1 MQKKKETKKISS
13 MDMLRKLK
21 PYLNLTFL
29 QGSIILLGWLSEMLI
44 TMFRPKMIG
53 LLTDEGLIHQDYT
66 RLCIWLG
73 VLVCVSLIAYGNEI
87 IHANVFAR
95 VGRQFA
101 RNLHQ
106 ASFEKM
112 MRIPISYLQKR
123 NPAEVFSTMNVD
135 INQIT
140 RLADNSSF
148 RTIVFLFQLAG
159 GLIGLVSLNYVMAL
173 AVLAVI
179 PIKQITIL
187 KFAKNK
193 NQLSDLYIR
202 EWQGFSEW
210 YGAQVDGMQEIK
222 LWNLYS
228 RKTQEFGKQYNKF
241 LHLSYQVAI
250 WDSIERGAE
259 QCLNLLLEVVIYLG
273 CGYWVCSGRM
283 SVGNA
288 IAFLSY
294 ASYVSGPYGVI
305 AQIPYIWAD
314 IRPSIERFLNFLD
327 IEEEQ
332 LEGIEMNT
340 GEEAETPA
348 VEFRNVTFGYNE
360 EHTVLENIS
369 LKIKR
374 QEKIAIIGDNGE
386 GKSTLIHLLLGLL
399 IPKTGTIFFKENTM
413 DDMGLIRWREHF
425 SLVSQKPYLFPDTIK
440 NNIDLEEQKSIKE
453 LEDLLS
459 CYGMGTFI
467 EKFHGGM
474 SYRIIGNSANLS
486 GGERQKISF
495 LRAMSKEADIVIL
508 DEGFSNCDEETRK
521 LCRRILL
528 DPDLPKTVILIS
540 HYEEDIRGVDCVYK
554 LKNHQLFK
562 L

>member
-1 MQKKKETKKISS
+1 ME
-13 MDMLRKLK
+13 MLRKLK

-222 LWNLYS
+222 LWNLYF

-250 WDSIERGAE
+250 WDSIECGAE

-340 GEEAETPA
+340 GEETETPA

-459 CYGMGTFI
+459 CYGMRTFI
-467 EKFHGGM
+467 ENFHNGM

-540 HYEEDIRGVDCVYK
+540 HYEEDIRGVDRIYK

>member
-1 MQKKKETKKISS
+1 ME
-13 MDMLRKLK
+13 MLRKLK

-222 LWNLYS
+222 LWNLYF

-332 LEGIEMNT
+332 LEGIEMNI
-340 GEEAETPA
+340 GEETETPA

-459 CYGMGTFI
+459 CYGMRTFI
-467 EKFHGGM
+467 ENFHNGM

-540 HYEEDIRGVDCVYK
+540 HYEEDIRGVDRIYK

>member
-540 HYEEDIRGVDCVYK
+540 HYEEDIRGVDRIYK

>member
-13 MDMLRKLK
+13 MEMLRKLK

-340 GEEAETPA
+340 GEETETPA

-459 CYGMGTFI
+459 CYGMRTFI
-467 EKFHGGM
+467 ENFHNGM

-540 HYEEDIRGVDCVYK
+540 HYEEDIRGVDRIYK

>member
-73 VLVCVSLIAYGNEI
+73 ALVCVSLIAYGNEI

-95 VGRQFA
+95 VDRQFA

-179 PIKQITIL
+179 PIKQIAIL

-193 NQLSDLYIR
+193 NKLSDLYIR

-210 YGAQVDGMQEIK
+210 YGAQVDGMKEIK

-228 RKTQEFGKQYNKF
+228 RKTQEFGKQYNQF

-340 GEEAETPA
+340 GEETETPA

-459 CYGMGTFI
+459 CYGMRTFI
-467 EKFHGGM
+467 EKFHNGM

>member
-1 MQKKKETKKISS
+1 ME
-13 MDMLRKLK
+13 MLRKLK

-222 LWNLYS
+222 LWNLYF
-228 RKTQEFGKQYNKF
+228 RKTQEFGKQYNQF

-340 GEEAETPA
+340 GEETETPA

-459 CYGMGTFI
+459 CYGMRTFI
-467 EKFHGGM
+467 EKFHNGM

-540 HYEEDIRGVDCVYK
+540 HYEEDIRGVDRIYK

>member
-1 MQKKKETKKISS
+1 MQKKKKTKKISS
-13 MDMLRKLK
+13 LDILRKLK
-21 PYLNLTFL
+21 PYLNLTHL
-29 QGSIILLGWLSEMLI
+29 QGSIIFLGWLSEMLV
-44 TMFRPKMIG
+44 TMFRPKIIG
-53 LLTDEGLIHQDYT
+53 RLTDEGLIHQNYT

-73 VLVCVSLIAYGNEI
+73 VFVCISLIAYGNEI

-95 VGRQFA
+95 VGKQFA

-112 MRIPISYLQKR
+112 MKIPLSYLQKR
-123 NPAEVFSTMNVD
+123 NSAEVFSTMSVD

-148 RTIVFLFQLAG
+148 RTIVFLFQLVG
-159 GLIGLVSLNYVMAL
+159 GLIGLVSMNYIMAL

-179 PIKQITIL
+179 PMKQTAIL

-193 NQLSDLYIR
+193 NKLSDQYIR

-228 RKTQEFGKQYNKF
+228 RKEQEFGKQYNKF

-250 WDSIERGAE
+250 WDSIERGVE
-259 QCLNLLLEVVIYLG
+259 QCLNLLLEVIIYLG

-314 IRPSIERFLNFLD
+314 IRPSIERFLDFLD

-369 LKIKR
+369 LKIKN

-399 IPKTGTIFFKENTM
+399 IPKTGTIFFKEKTM
-413 DDMGLIRWREHF
+413 GDMGLIRWREHF

-459 CYGMGTFI
+459 CYGIGTFV
-467 EKFHGGM
+467 EKFHGKM
-474 SYRIIGNSANLS
+474 SYRIIGNSTNLS
-486 GGERQKISF
+486 GGERQKLSF
-495 LRAMSKEADIVIL
+495 LRAMSKDADIVIL

-528 DPDLPKTVILIS
+528 NPDLPKTVILIS

>member
-13 MDMLRKLK
+13 MEMLRKLK

-222 LWNLYS
+222 LWNLYF

-332 LEGIEMNT
+332 LEGIEMNI
-340 GEEAETPA
+340 GEETETPA

-459 CYGMGTFI
+459 CYGMRTFI
-467 EKFHGGM
+467 ENFHNGM

-540 HYEEDIRGVDCVYK
+540 HYEEDIRGVDRIYK

>member
-13 MDMLRKLK
+13 MEMLRKLK

-222 LWNLYS
+222 LWNLYF
-228 RKTQEFGKQYNKF
+228 RKTQEFGKQYNQF

-340 GEEAETPA
+340 GEETETPA

-459 CYGMGTFI
+459 CYGMRTFI
-467 EKFHGGM
+467 EKFHNGM

-540 HYEEDIRGVDCVYK
+540 HYEEDIRGVDRIYK

>member
-13 MDMLRKLK
+13 MEMLRKLK

-222 LWNLYS
+222 LWNLYF
-228 RKTQEFGKQYNKF
+228 RKTQEFGKQYNQF

-332 LEGIEMNT
+332 LEGIEMNI
-340 GEEAETPA
+340 GEETETPA

-459 CYGMGTFI
+459 CYGMRTFI
-467 EKFHGGM
+467 ENFHNGM

-540 HYEEDIRGVDCVYK
+540 HYEEDIRGVDRIYK

>member
-1 MQKKKETKKISS
+1 

-73 VLVCVSLIAYGNEI
+73 ALVCVSLIAYGNEI

-179 PIKQITIL
+179 PIKQIAIL

-228 RKTQEFGKQYNKF
+228 RKTQEFGKQYNQF

-340 GEEAETPA
+340 GEETETPA

>member
-1 MQKKKETKKISS
+1 

>member
-73 VLVCVSLIAYGNEI
+73 ALVCVSLIAYGNEI

-340 GEEAETPA
+340 GEETETPA

-540 HYEEDIRGVDCVYK
+540 HYEEDIRGVDRIYK

>member
-1 MQKKKETKKISS
+1 ME
-13 MDMLRKLK
+13 MLRKLK

-123 NPAEVFSTMNVD
+123 NPAEVFSRMNVD

-179 PIKQITIL
+179 PIKQIAIL

-222 LWNLYS
+222 LWNLYF

-340 GEEAETPA
+340 GEETETPA

-459 CYGMGTFI
+459 CYGMRTFI
-467 EKFHGGM
+467 EKFHNGM

-540 HYEEDIRGVDCVYK
+540 HYEEDIRGVDRIYK

>member
-13 MDMLRKLK
+13 MEMLRKLK

-540 HYEEDIRGVDCVYK
+540 HYEEDIRGVDRIYK

>member
-73 VLVCVSLIAYGNEI
+73 ALVCVSLIAYGNEI

-179 PIKQITIL
+179 PIKQIAIL

-193 NQLSDLYIR
+193 NKLSDLYIR

-210 YGAQVDGMQEIK
+210 YGAQVDGMKEIK

-228 RKTQEFGKQYNKF
+228 RKTQEFGKQYNQF

-340 GEEAETPA
+340 GEETETPA

-459 CYGMGTFI
+459 CYGMRTFI
-467 EKFHGGM
+467 EKFHNGM

>member
-1 MQKKKETKKISS
+1 
-13 MDMLRKLK
+13 MLRKLK

-222 LWNLYS
+222 LWNLYF
-228 RKTQEFGKQYNKF
+228 RKTQEFGKQYNQF

-340 GEEAETPA
+340 GEETETPA

-459 CYGMGTFI
+459 CYGMRTFI
-467 EKFHGGM
+467 EKFHNGM
-474 SYRIIGNSANLS
+474 SYRITGNSANLS

-540 HYEEDIRGVDCVYK
+540 HYEEDIRGVDRIYK

>member
-1 MQKKKETKKISS
+1 

-73 VLVCVSLIAYGNEI
+73 ALVCVSLIAYGNEI

-179 PIKQITIL
+179 PIKQIAIL

-193 NQLSDLYIR
+193 NKLSDLYIR

-210 YGAQVDGMQEIK
+210 YGAQVDGMKEIK

-228 RKTQEFGKQYNKF
+228 RKTQEFGKQYNQF

-340 GEEAETPA
+340 GEETETPA

-459 CYGMGTFI
+459 CYGMRTFI
-467 EKFHGGM
+467 EKFHNGM

>member
-1 MQKKKETKKISS
+1 ME
-13 MDMLRKLK
+13 MLRKLK

-202 EWQGFSEW
+202 E
-210 YGAQVDGMQEIK
+210 
-222 LWNLYS
+222 
-228 RKTQEFGKQYNKF
+228 
-241 LHLSYQVAI
+241 
-250 WDSIERGAE
+250 
-259 QCLNLLLEVVIYLG
+259 
-273 CGYWVCSGRM
+273 
-283 SVGNA
+283 
-288 IAFLSY
+288 
-294 ASYVSGPYGVI
+294 
-305 AQIPYIWAD
+305 
-314 IRPSIERFLNFLD
+314 
-327 IEEEQ
+327 
-332 LEGIEMNT
+332 
-340 GEEAETPA
+340 
-348 VEFRNVTFGYNE
+348 
-360 EHTVLENIS
+360 
-369 LKIKR
+369 
-374 QEKIAIIGDNGE
+374 
-386 GKSTLIHLLLGLL
+386 
-399 IPKTGTIFFKENTM
+399 
-413 DDMGLIRWREHF
+413 
-425 SLVSQKPYLFPDTIK
+425 
-440 NNIDLEEQKSIKE
+440 
-453 LEDLLS
+453 
-459 CYGMGTFI
+459 
-467 EKFHGGM
+467 
-474 SYRIIGNSANLS
+474 
-486 GGERQKISF
+486 
-495 LRAMSKEADIVIL
+495 
-508 DEGFSNCDEETRK
+508 
-521 LCRRILL
+521 
-528 DPDLPKTVILIS
+528 
-540 HYEEDIRGVDCVYK
+540 
-554 LKNHQLFK
+554 
-562 L
+562 

>member
-13 MDMLRKLK
+13 MEMLRKLK

-123 NPAEVFSTMNVD
+123 NPAEVFSRMNVD

-179 PIKQITIL
+179 PIKQIAIL

-222 LWNLYS
+222 LWNLYF

-340 GEEAETPA
+340 GEETETPA

-459 CYGMGTFI
+459 CYGMRTFI
-467 EKFHGGM
+467 EKFHNGM

-540 HYEEDIRGVDCVYK
+540 HYEEDIRGVDRIYK

>member
-13 MDMLRKLK
+13 MEMLRKLK

-222 LWNLYS
+222 LWNLYF

-340 GEEAETPA
+340 GEETETPA

-459 CYGMGTFI
+459 CYGMRTFI
-467 EKFHGGM
+467 ENFHNGM

-540 HYEEDIRGVDCVYK
+540 HYEEDIRGVDRIYK